1 MVCDISNR
9 NGSGSHAERGKGEID
24 AEILL
29 RIAREFRDVLQFCQV
44 GNTITVRLSEEL
56 AKWLSEI
63 ARQTGVPVGRLVRE
77 QLQRARSEQDQR
89 PYMRLAGKIKGPRDL
104 STRKGFSQR

>member
-1 MVCDISNR
+1 
-9 NGSGSHAERGKGEID
+9 
-24 AEILL
+24 
-29 RIAREFRDVLQFCQV
+29 VLQFCQM